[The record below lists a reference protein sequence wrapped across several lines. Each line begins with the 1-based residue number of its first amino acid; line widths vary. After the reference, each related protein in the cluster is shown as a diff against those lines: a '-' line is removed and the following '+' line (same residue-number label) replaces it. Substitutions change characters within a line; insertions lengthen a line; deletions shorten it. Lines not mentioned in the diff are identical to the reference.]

1 MNCDDVTCKEKCT
14 CKQEPCEGGAMTASD
29 CKCNP
34 EDLYNDDEK
43 LMCSGLSSDDSK
55 GGTKTRSMTRSA
67 SAPVIDFDIRSGQ
80 KMMGP
85 ALTYNFKTYFPT
97 YNATLSSGACSDG
110 FASIWAID
118 DRVSKNLRWKI
129 KTKTQVQ
136 NYNNNTLSGATDNG
150 KTATSFDKNYY
161 INLVNGTKVY
171 GLAMTPQAICV
182 KGDKAQVV
190 APQLIAQTGKVPGVS
205 GASEGVPET
214 LRGAGDP
221 PEKGE
226 MTDIALLSITE
237 DAIKAE
243 PNVLSWASVY
253 E

>member
-1 MNCDDVTCKEKCT
+1 MLCKDINL
-14 CKQEPCEGGAMTASD
+14 GADKGRSASA
-29 CKCNP
+29 
-34 EDLYNDDEK
+34 
-43 LMCSGLSSDDSK
+43 
-55 GGTKTRSMTRSA
+55 RSAQRAA
-67 SAPVIDFDIRSGQ
+67 SAPVINFDIRSGQ

-221 PEKGE
+221 PVKGE
-226 MTDIALLSITE
+226 MPDIALLSITE